1 MLLSLHT
8 SQWQMTSL
16 QMKDHGERRKQ
27 KKKHQGNLETAREA
41 FPLLWGLSK
50 SLLKY
55 GVSCF
60 NPQRFPAPCYLCR
73 LFFSHPQKGGKK
85 TQASALTQ
93 FDDFSQDFD
102 WDKRPAQ
109 LTPPYL
115 KAKHLGGGRGSW
127 RVNAKH
133 NTTQSRC
140 SCSVVFCGLFNG
152 SFPKWIKLSE
162 IKALSVSTH
171 TDIDK
176 YLSHDNRPNLF
187 SKLDK
192 PQSKDFWK
200 PPRGLATHKLFD
212 FSAGFMVL

>member
-1 MLLSLHT
+1 MAWKEKGLCKNGGLILLLSLHT

-27 KKKHQGNLETAREA
+27 KKKKHQGNLETAREA

-73 LFFSHPQKGGKK
+73 LFFSHPQEGGKK

-140 SCSVVFCGLFNG
+140 SCSVVFCG
-152 SFPKWIKLSE
+152 
-162 IKALSVSTH
+162 
-171 TDIDK
+171 
-176 YLSHDNRPNLF
+176 
-187 SKLDK
+187 
-192 PQSKDFWK
+192 
-200 PPRGLATHKLFD
+200 
-212 FSAGFMVL
+212 